1 MALGI
6 VAVCDPTP
14 PFDRLTFGSQDYAT
28 DLECTHTTPPLAHVR
43 AKHVLASR
51 LAGLSGP
58 VDEVTADT
66 GGMDLIRKEAALGV
80 ELGFK
85 GTL

>member
-1 MALGI
+1 MALG
-6 VAVCDPTP
+6 VAAACDLTP
-14 PFDRLTFGSQDYAT
+14 PIDRLTFGSLNCAT
-28 DLECTHTTPPLAHVR
+28 NLGFMHTARPLAHVR
-43 AKHVLASR
+43 AEHVLASR

-66 GGMDLIRKEAALGV
+66 GGLDLIRQEANLGV

-85 GTL
+85 GTI